1 MRIVHGSFA
10 IDYIVKICLC
20 NQLPLYGQHIFLNAV
35 NKSKQSV
42 NNQEL
47 SEGNSYKVLI
57 LIVRNFLDHKMKL
70 RYADQLFEIIILHI
84 IFCEFPVDMQQL
96 P

>member
-10 IDYIVKICLC
+10 IDFIVKICLC
-20 NQLPLYGQHIFLNAV
+20 NQLPLCAQVLFLNVV

-47 SEGNSYKVLI
+47 IEGNSYKVWI
-57 LIVRNFLDHKMKL
+57 LVVRNILDHKMKL
-70 RYADQLFEIIILHI
+70 RYADQLFEMIIKHI
-84 IFCEFPVDMQQL
+84 IFL
-96 P
+96 